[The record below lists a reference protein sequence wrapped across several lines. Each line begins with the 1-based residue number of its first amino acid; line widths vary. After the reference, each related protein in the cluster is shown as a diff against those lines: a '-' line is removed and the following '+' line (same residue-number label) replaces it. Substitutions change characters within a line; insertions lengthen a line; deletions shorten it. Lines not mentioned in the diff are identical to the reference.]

1 MSLIAPYELRPCPS
15 SQARH
20 RSAGVID
27 GEMWTPDKASRIK
40 AELRAEEVPHA
51 LAMLW
56 AEKELCQIPVVSIFE
71 HLAPGLEKMLM

>member
-1 MSLIAPYELRPCPS
+1 
-15 SQARH
+15 
-20 RSAGVID
+20 
-27 GEMWTPDKASRIK
+27 MWTPDKASRIK